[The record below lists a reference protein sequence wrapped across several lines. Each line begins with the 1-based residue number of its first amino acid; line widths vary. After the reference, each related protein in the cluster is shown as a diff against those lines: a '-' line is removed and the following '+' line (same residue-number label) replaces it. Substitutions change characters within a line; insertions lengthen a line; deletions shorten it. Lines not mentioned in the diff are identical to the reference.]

1 MMSDKNDSRR
11 VLITGASRGLGLEFT
26 RQWLAQGAQVFAL
39 ARKADAATELA
50 GLGRD
55 HREGLRIHDC
65 DVASDGSVD
74 EARRAVSGAWD
85 RIDVLINNAGIYGE
99 RSDTIEEIDFD
110 TIRRVF
116 ETNALGPMRVTR
128 AFLPLLK
135 KGRDPRIA
143 HLSSLMGSIDDNG
156 SGGSYAYRISKA
168 ALNMISKN
176 LSHDLRSAGIIS
188 AVLHP
193 GWVRTDMGGPQG
205 RMSVEESVGGL
216 IRTLDSLAMK
226 QSGGFFDYA
235 GKPAPW

>member
-1 MMSDKNDSRR
+1 MKNDSRR

-26 RQWLAQGAQVFAL
+26 RQWLAKGAQVYAL
-39 ARKADAATELA
+39 ARKAEAAKELT

-55 HREGLRIHDC
+55 HKEALRIHDC
-65 DVASDGSVD
+65 DVASDDSVG

-85 RIDVLINNAGIYGE
+85 RIDVLINNAGMYGE
-99 RSDTIEEIDFD
+99 RTDSIEEIDFD

-116 ETNALGPMRVTR
+116 ETHTLGPMRITR

-135 KGRDPRIA
+135 KGREPRVA
-143 HLSSLMGSIDDNG
+143 HLSSLMGSIEDNG
-156 SGGSYAYRISKA
+156 SGGSYGYRISKA

-176 LSHDLRSAGIIS
+176 LSHELRPAGIIS

-193 GWVRTDMGGPQG
+193 GWVRTDMGGSQG
-205 RMSVEESVGGL
+205 RLSVEESIKGL
-216 IRTLDSLAMK
+216 IRTIDSLGMK
-226 QSGGFFDYA
+226 ESGGFFDYA